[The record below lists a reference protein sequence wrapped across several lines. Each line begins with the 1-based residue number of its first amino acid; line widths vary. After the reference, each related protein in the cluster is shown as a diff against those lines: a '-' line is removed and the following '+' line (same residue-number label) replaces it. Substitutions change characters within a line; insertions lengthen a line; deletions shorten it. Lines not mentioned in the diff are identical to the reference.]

1 MFLNLVIAIIF
12 STAGSKATNE
22 TSKEFRD
29 ICVLFKLAI
38 TAPAEKQAPST
49 IPGTA
54 PSTPKQR
61 MSQITDDIKLLNL
74 TTVEEAV
81 VKVLDDQTN
90 YPNAAPA
97 KSGTKAVPYFKET
110 TEGAFTDMRETWLR
124 LKALRQKTGK
134 DKPTYPLVL
143 SAQQRQN
150 LGPTFYHL
158 YTRAEQI
165 QTAVA
170 RTASN
175 AAAAEDKAR
184 TALLTALFWPAAAT
198 KAAAK
203 LEPGKP
209 EETTTAPEDFPW
221 SNEEDRDTTC
231 KAANSDGTKA
241 GRAIATDTVCL
252 CSGGKSNAGT
262 YCTTAS
268 ITTAPQLHTSGYQA
282 KAKAVWDELTP
293 QCNSI
298 LKDLPLK
305 PTPAALEAAIANCYG
320 HMGKNWVVHTGMPA
334 NKANSINTR
343 QSIFGIHTLSS
354 DGAPACASSGLTGF
368 GAASKGVCIQYD
380 AYTGKGKEI
389 PWVKKIKEAATQL
402 AAADALFT
410 SSVALLSEATGIR
423 NQMETLLL
431 MGNLLTPVAGP
442 VPTSAA
448 AKQPSL
454 ADQDKCKNPPN
465 KTKQGCEAV
474 ECDYD
479 DTTKECKPKPGTE
492 NTAAG
497 AGDQAG
503 GATASGVNCS
513 KHTKKEDCEKENEGQ
528 KPGEKAKC
536 GWIEDKCKNPPNK
549 TKQGCEAVECDYDE
563 NKKECKPKPGTENT
577 AAVTEDRAAGDGAA
591 TGCAV
596 NFRYIEKCEK
606 MNEGKE
612 KPVCAWKNEG
622 EGDKHKYEL
631 RCRNG

>member
-282 KAKAVWDELTP
+282 KAKAVWDQLTP
-293 QCNSI
+293 QCDSI

-305 PTPAALEAAIANCYG
+305 PTPAALEAALANFYS
-320 HMGKNWVVHTGMPA
+320 HMGKNWVVVTGMPTTL
-334 NKANSINTR
+334 ANSIQTR
-343 QSIFGIHTLSS
+343 QSISGIHTISS
-354 DGAPACASSGLTGF
+354 TSAPACTTTSLNTF
-368 GAASKGVCIQYD
+368 GTASKGVCIEYD

-389 PWVKKIKEAATQL
+389 PWVQKIKEAATQL
-402 AAADALFT
+402 AAAYALFT
-410 SSVALLSEATGIR
+410 SIVAILPAATGIR

-431 MGNLLTPVAGP
+431 MGNLLTPAMGP
-442 VPTSAA
+442 VPTSAT

-454 ADQDKCKNPPN
+454 DEQDKCKSPTN
-465 KTKQGCEAV
+465 KTAEECTKLGCDHDAA
-474 ECDYD
+474 
-479 DTTKECKPKPGTE
+479 TNKCKAKTGTE
-492 NTAAG
+492 NTEAG
-497 AGDQAG
+497 TG
-503 GATASGVNCS
+503 GTSTVVYCS
-513 KHTKKEDCEKENEGQ
+513 KNRTQQAYEAENKDVKPGQ
-528 KPGEKAKC
+528 KAVC
-536 GWIEDKCKNPPNK
+536 GWI
-549 TKQGCEAVECDYDE
+549 DYVDGTG
-563 NKKECKPKPGTENT
+563 KLPKPECRDSSFLVNKEFALSVVS
-577 AAVTEDRAAGDGAA
+577 AAFMALL
-591 TGCAV
+591 
-596 NFRYIEKCEK
+596 F
-606 MNEGKE
+606 
-612 KPVCAWKNEG
+612 
-622 EGDKHKYEL
+622 
-631 RCRNG
+631 